1 MSEILFIAVGLSL
14 AYKLFSVIVDIKED
28 ISNKKNKIYDYR
40 DNDEKIIAGED
51 TSEVALDYLKK
62 L

>member
-1 MSEILFIAVGLSL
+1 MSEILFIAIGLSL

>member
-1 MSEILFIAVGLSL
+1 MNELLFITLGALISYNIFHVALSI
-14 AYKLFSVIVDIKED
+14 FNDIKARK
-28 ISNKKNKIYDYR
+28 SYVYDYR

>member
-1 MSEILFIAVGLSL
+1 MNEILFVIIGTIISYNVFNVALSI
-14 AYKLFSVIVDIKED
+14 FED
-28 ISNKKNKIYDYR
+28 LKTRKSYVYDYR

>member
-1 MSEILFIAVGLSL
+1 MIELLFAIIGITIS
-14 AYKLFSVIVDIKED
+14 FSIFATSKSIFNDLI
-28 ISNKKNKIYDYR
+28 NKKYIVE
-40 DNDEKIIAGED
+40 DERTKEEIAIAGED

>member
-1 MSEILFIAVGLSL
+1 MSEILFIAIGLSL
-14 AYKLFSVIVDIKED
+14 AYKLFSVIVDIKEE
-28 ISNKKNKIYDYR
+28 INNKKNKLYDYR

>member
-28 ISNKKNKIYDYR
+28 ISNKKNKLYDYR